1 MRVESPMITLSSVTL
16 MRGTKYLLDDA
27 SLSVHEKQKAGIIG
41 RNGCGKSSLFQAI
54 LGELSVQK
62 GTVSLPKSLKISVLK
77 QQTPALPMSAIDYVM
92 AGDFKLMKLYAQ
104 KEQALKDN
112 DGERIALI
120 EDKLG
125 IAGAWTINARAEQL
139 LHGLGFA
146 DDEFLKPVK
155 DFSGGMRMRLNLG
168 QALIAPS
175 DLLLLDEPTNH
186 LDLDTILY
194 VQDYLKKYPGTLMC
208 ISHDRDFLDSFCTHI
223 ISFEG
228 GKLSTY
234 KGNYSSY
241 ERLRAEKIKAQ
252 KAARKKE
259 EALLSHMQSF
269 VDRFRYKATKAKQ
282 AQSLIKAME
291 KMKLTAVTAEESPF
305 SFAFPDPSRTAEVI
319 ASFDKAALGYD
330 AKTQV
335 LHDLNLQILRGDR
348 IGLLGRNGQ
357 GKSTLIKGLCGIIKP
372 KTGTITLGKDLV
384 LGYFAQH
391 ELEMLSPGQTVL
403 QHFCMLDPKAREG
416 DLRQFLGT
424 FAFTGDMVFHEV
436 KSLSGGEQAR
446 LALALIAYQKPNL
459 LVLDEPA
466 NHLDL
471 AMREA
476 LALALASYNG
486 ALIAVSHDRH
496 LLQAVADKL
505 WLVNDGTVRE
515 FEGSLDDYA
524 VLLQKQTRMH
534 ARGALRGALMQK
546 GDGSIKDG
554 KAKAADKANQENTA
568 NTADGANKTK
578 GQMPVSSQHGA
589 GIDAADAAGGADGA
603 DEGAAS
609 ASAAGGKGGAGGAGT
624 DEEGKAGAGCE
635 GKKGGAGADAGCE
648 GKGEKGKGPSQEH
661 AAGLKDSTDLL
672 NKNRQDHK
680 KTNDQA
686 CVDASFKE
694 GAATLLAG
702 EDTKASDASTLGGA
716 RESYGTAAAGFA
728 RAGADGFASSD
739 LKGEPE
745 GAQAGSARAARS
757 AKLSK
762 DRKRLEAQHRA
773 ALRPL
778 KLEIEKLEKKMDEV
792 KGEITKTDEI
802 LADQTLYQDGKRK
815 GKLEKLLVHRAS
827 LQNSLDD
834 LEERWLLKSALLDEE
849 RAKQQEE
856 LR

>member
-1 MRVESPMITLSSVTL
+1 MITLSSVTL

-27 SLSVHEKQKAGIIG
+27 SLCVYEKQKAGIIG

-54 LGELSVQK
+54 MGQLSVQK
-62 GTVSLPKSLKISVLK
+62 GSISLPKSLKISVLK
-77 QQTPALPMSAIDYVM
+77 QQTPALEIPAIKYVM
-92 AGDFKLMKLYAQ
+92 AGDLELMKLYEQ

-112 DGERIALI
+112 DGEKIALI

-125 IAGAWTINARAEQL
+125 IAGAWTINTRAEQL
-139 LHGLGFA
+139 LHGLGF
-146 DDEFLKPVK
+146 DNDEFLKPVK

-194 VQDYLKKYPGTLMC
+194 VQSYLKNYRGTLMC

-228 GKLSTY
+228 GRLSTY
-234 KGNYSSY
+234 KGNYSAY

-259 EALLSHMQSF
+259 EAILAHMQSF

-305 SFAFPDPSRTAEVI
+305 SFAFPNPERTVEVI

-330 AKTQV
+330 DHRDV
-335 LHDLNLQILRGDR
+335 LHDINLQILRGDR

-372 KTGTITLGKDLV
+372 KTGTISLGKDLV

-391 ELEMLSPGQTVL
+391 ELEMLDPTQTVL
-403 QHFCMLDPKAREG
+403 QHFRKLDPKAREA

-424 FAFTGDMVFHEV
+424 FAFGGDMVFSEV

-459 LVLDEPA
+459 LVLDEPT

-471 AMREA
+471 TMREA

-496 LLQAVADKL
+496 LLEAIADKL
-505 WLVNDGTVRE
+505 WLVNNGTVRE

-524 VLLQKQTRMH
+524 VLLQKQAKLH
-534 ARGALRGALMQK
+534 AEGAGSGPGLGRGPGSLGGAKALGGGRADLAAGRGSPAGGPGDHAGHADHLTGSGQGLVK
-546 GDGSIKDG
+546 GDGQDRGNAGFEKG
-554 KAKAADKANQENTA
+554 NANSLGTPGPGN
-568 NTADGANKTK
+568 
-578 GQMPVSSQHGA
+578 GA
-589 GIDAADAAGGADGA
+589 GL
-603 DEGAAS
+603 
-609 ASAAGGKGGAGGAGT
+609 
-624 DEEGKAGAGCE
+624 
-635 GKKGGAGADAGCE
+635 AGADAVAE
-648 GKGEKGKGPSQEH
+648 GQ
-661 AAGLKDSTDLL
+661 GLP
-672 NKNRQDHK
+672 
-680 KTNDQA
+680 
-686 CVDASFKE
+686 
-694 GAATLLAG
+694 G
-702 EDTKASDASTLGGA
+702 SDA
-716 RESYGTAAAGFA
+716 
-728 RAGADGFASSD
+728 AGADLGGDWPGSS
-739 LKGEPE
+739 LAP
-745 GAQAGSARAARS
+745 RS
-757 AKLSK
+757 AKQSK

-778 KLEIEKLEKKMDEV
+778 KLEIEKLEKKMDEI
-792 KGEITKTDEI
+792 KQQMIDTDAV
-802 LADQTLYQDGKRK
+802 LADQSLYQDDKRK
-815 GKLEKLLVHRAS
+815 GELEKLLVHRAS
-827 LQNSLDD
+827 LLSTLDD
-834 LEERWLLKSALLDEE
+834 LEEQWLLKTSELDEE